1 MVTFIIIFLA
11 FVTFLCIYLHKLCTK
26 KPKNFPPGPPSLPI
40 WGGYWFLLL
49 ANYNFT
55 HKAIDV
61 LAKQYKSNIVGLL
74 AGDFPVILVTGY
86 NLVKEALIRDEF
98 IGRPDVYVTRYRS
111 LGDLLGNFFIGITFT
126 DGNHWKEQRRFSLRQ
141 LRDYG
146 FGRRFASTEVLFEG
160 DVKALIEYLN
170 ANPNPNDNDIHCKKG
185 RVLIPD
191 LFYGA
196 LSNAIL
202 HMLVGK
208 RFEDKEMRELARST
222 LRFLRNV
229 DATGRAISITPWIRH
244 LAPEYFGSKPL
255 HIENT
260 RMRDFFLELVEERQ
274 KNFSDDHHGDFLDTF
289 LSTIQ
294 QLQREG
300 IDLGK
305 KQLIWILADYLIP
318 SPNVV
323 GPALNMLWAHLCK
336 YPDVQVKIQEEID
349 RVVGRSRLPNLDDRK
364 NMPYTEAVL
373 RESLRMDPVVPINI
387 PRRCLEDT
395 TLGGYSIPKVKRFF
409 LVFLLQHALQDTLV
423 LISLWSANYDSQV
436 WDDPEQFRPERFL
449 DDNGNL
455 LKKYYTVSF
464 GGGKRLCVGETFSR
478 NNMFLML
485 SGLLQN
491 FNFKAVG
498 EVPNLEN
505 KKWGLIC
512 DIPAFWVDAISR

>member
-1 MVTFIIIFLA
+1 MATFIIILLA

-55 HKAIDV
+55 HKAVDV
-61 LAKQYKSNIVGLL
+61 LAKRYKSNIVGLL

-98 IGRPDVYVTRYRS
+98 IGRPDIYATRYRS
-111 LGDLLGNFFIGITFT
+111 LGDLLGIVFT

-146 FGRRFASTEVLFEG
+146 FGRRFASTEELFEG
-160 DVKALIEYLN
+160 EVKALIEYLN
-170 ANPNPNDNDIHCKKG
+170 ANPNPIDNDIHCKKG

-191 LFYGA
+191 LFYGP

-222 LRFLRNV
+222 LRFVRNV
-229 DATGRAISITPWIRH
+229 DTTGRALSITPWIRH
-244 LAPEYFGSKPL
+244 FAPEYFGSKPL
-255 HIENT
+255 HVENA
-260 RMRDFFLELVEERQ
+260 RMRDFFLEVVEERQ

-289 LSTIQ
+289 LSRMQ

-300 IDLGK
+300 VDLGSFTE
-305 KQLIWILADYLIP
+305 KQLIWTLADYFFP
-318 SPNVV
+318 SPNVI
-323 GPALNMLWAHLCK
+323 GPSLNMLWAHLCK
-336 YPDVQVKIQEEID
+336 YPEVQVKIQEEID

-373 RESLRMDPVVPINI
+373 RESLRMDPVVPINT

-395 TLGGYSIPKVKRFF
+395 TLGGYSIPK
-409 LVFLLQHALQDTLV
+409 DTLV
-423 LISLWSANYDSQV
+423 LISLWSANYDSQI
-436 WDDPEQFRPERFL
+436 WEDPEQFRPERFL
-449 DDNGNL
+449 DNNGNL
-455 LKKYYTVSF
+455 LKKDYILSF
-464 GGGKRLCVGETFSR
+464 GAGKRLCAGETFAR

-491 FNFKAVG
+491 FNFKPVG

-505 KKWGLIC
+505 KKWGFIC